1 GTVPAIHGIT
11 GNTWYDRELKRAVYC
26 TEDKTINGVGTAGS
40 SDGQMSPRNVLT
52 TTITDELRLAS
63 NFKSKV
69 IGIAIKDRGA
79 IIPAGHSANG
89 AYWFDA
95 KSGYFITST
104 YYRNE

>member
-1 GTVPAIHGIT
+1 
-11 GNTWYDRELKRAVYC
+11 
-26 TEDKTINGVGTAGS
+26 
-40 SDGQMSPRNVLT
+40 RNMLT

-104 YYRNE
+104 YYRNELPGWVNDF